1 MAITQ
6 HIGEG
11 YNPVAKRG
19 LYVRDVLQRFGLTH
33 KRNCSSSAYSAQY
46 SKIRHDPSLELGL
59 RRKGEIWEHIK
70 TASIILGSCS
80 AIAAAY
86 FVVGSF
92 MMQEL
97 DAKMKHRF
105 DHAKTHID
113 AKMDEQGFR
122 EAIGM
127 LFLLFILML
136 FLFALV
142 DADDCKGKSIRKRKK
157 KPSLLHN

>member
-1 MAITQ
+1 MSLISSDELTVKFSVISFSSITYLSQHLPNSLNFHAILF
-6 HIGEG
+6 
-11 YNPVAKRG
+11 P
-19 LYVRDVLQRFGLTH
+19 
-33 KRNCSSSAYSAQY
+33 
-46 SKIRHDPSLELGL
+46 
-59 RRKGEIWEHIK
+59 RKGEIWEHIK